1 MNILLLPVLGR
12 LPSNCLIVQA
22 NVHRNLDRQSKYVAL
37 VISLKFV
44 RENESVYYNKKKAA
58 INMHNLA
65 APDVSG
71 GPYYW
76 R

>member
-1 MNILLLPVLGR
+1 M
-12 LPSNCLIVQA
+12 
-22 NVHRNLDRQSKYVAL
+22 AL
-37 VISLKFV
+37 VILLKFV
-44 RENESVYYNKKKAA
+44 RENEPVYYNKKKAA